1 VLDLQHRTCCAAF
14 AVRLTWILPAQENLA
29 PFLALAGP
37 VSDGLT
43 TSMFR
48 DYWSSLPWDKA
59 TFHTAAP
66 SALTDLS
73 EHLRP
78 LRTSA

>member
-1 VLDLQHRTCCAAF
+1 MQQIAYCAAF
-14 AVRLTWILPAQENLA
+14 AVRLTMILPAQETLA

-59 TFHTAAP
+59 TFHNAAP

-73 EHLRP
+73 ESLRL
-78 LRTSA
+78 LRTTT